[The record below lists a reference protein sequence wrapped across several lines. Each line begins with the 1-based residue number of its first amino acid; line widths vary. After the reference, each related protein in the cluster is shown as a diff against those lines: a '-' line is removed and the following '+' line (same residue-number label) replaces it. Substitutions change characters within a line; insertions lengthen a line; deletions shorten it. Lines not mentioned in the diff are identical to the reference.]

1 MYNFFLFLNNKN
13 ILINKTYCTLIYLYL
28 HYKLSI
34 FKTNLKYVIHL
45 FSLYSY
51 IMSNFKQVLLPIETI
66 NTRHP
71 DTVIQLDKLTKILTI
86 KELNLV
92 GVTPK
97 YKPVLT
103 SSLHSLNNGVYLSV
117 TGLTDK
123 YEYYLT
129 PENIPQID
137 ESNNYIKKNDR
148 ELPQEEITIHISFH
162 VTHYDDYG
170 MPYFPSGLHIKSGDF
185 RDFAD
190 KRTEKRMKKISCML
204 INDFDNSTLEIINDY
219 GFPDSKINFWNLQR
233 LLIESV
239 SDILTKYYNYIIIKQ
254 EMLLS
259 GEDLY
264 NYRVKELHSI
274 ENQIETHKKKIQDIQ
289 HKGDYTINRSKYD
302 LEIKHIRDTIS
313 LLNMHITKLLG
324 MKIDEF
330 KKIID
335 EKNLALTSGK
345 KVSYEQKY
353 LKYKQKYLFLKKTK
367 TY

>member
-1 MYNFFLFLNNKN
+1 
-13 ILINKTYCTLIYLYL
+13 
-28 HYKLSI
+28 
-34 FKTNLKYVIHL
+34 
-45 FSLYSY
+45 
-51 IMSNFKQVLLPIETI
+51 MSEFKQVLVPIQITET
-66 NTRHP
+66 RYP
-71 DTVIQLDKLTKILTI
+71 DTVIELSKLIKILTI
-86 KELNLV
+86 KDLSLV
-92 GVTPK
+92 GVTLK
-97 YKPVLT
+97 YKPLLT
-103 SSLHSLNNGVYLSV
+103 SSLRSLNNGVYLSV

-190 KRTEKRMKKISCML
+190 KRAEKRMKKISCML
-204 INDFDNSTLEIINDY
+204 INDFDNSTLEIINEY
-219 GFPDSKINFWNLQR
+219 GFLDSKINFWDLQR

-239 SDILTKYYNYIIIKQ
+239 SDLLTKYYNYVIIKQ

-264 NYRVKELHSI
+264 NYRVKELRSI
-274 ENQIETHKKKIQDIQ
+274 ENQIETHNKKIQDIQ
-289 HKGDYTINRSKYD
+289 HKSDYTINRSKYD
-302 LEIKHIRDTIS
+302 IEIKHIRDTIS
-313 LLNMHITKLLG
+313 LLNMHISKLLG

-335 EKNLALTSGK
+335 AKNLGLTSGK
-345 KVSYEQKY
+345 LVSYKQKY
-353 LKYKQKYLFLKKTK
+353 IKYKQKYLILKKLNK
-367 TY
+367 THEI